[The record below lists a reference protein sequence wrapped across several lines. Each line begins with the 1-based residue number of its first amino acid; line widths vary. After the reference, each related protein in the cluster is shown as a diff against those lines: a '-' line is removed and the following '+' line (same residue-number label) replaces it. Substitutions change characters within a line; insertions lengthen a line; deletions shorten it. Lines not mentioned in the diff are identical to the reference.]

1 MDFIESNRKDLPP
14 SWASYFR
21 HPLVVLIIGIFLY
34 TLNLKIAD
42 LMKQDSSVNFHG
54 WSVPIVV
61 LSCVVLALMAGWL
74 FYSTHYAGRED
85 DWRFERCVRWYLI
98 QQQNESMDTI

>member
-1 MDFIESNRKDLPP
+1 MGQFSAQTNNELLSP
-14 SWASYFR
+14 S
-21 HPLVVLIIGIFLY
+21 IGGAD
-34 TLNLKIAD
+34 NLKIAN

-98 QQQNESMDTI
+98 QQQNESMDTM